1 MTSRRL
7 RERGG
12 LGRPT
17 LEPVTCKALIS
28 APCRSRQLNFAMALQ
43 EVNPNS
49 YKRVWWGSFAF
60 SRGGYL

>member
-43 EVNPNS
+43 EVNPQ
-49 YKRVWWGSFAF
+49 
-60 SRGGYL
+60 